1 MADRTQPLGPLFA
14 AKLRLASAA
23 LWWEEVWPALW
34 PAAAILALLAV
45 LGLFDLL
52 PRLPGLAHAAILLAL
67 GAAFLILAGVGLRG
81 LAAIDRIAASRR
93 IEQASGLLHRPLQA
107 LADQPGVPLDVPSTR
122 LWEAH
127 KRRMGAMVRHLRVG
141 MPRAGLAG
149 RDPWGLRAVLAIL
162 LVIGAIDA
170 GDEWRDRLLRA
181 VTPSLSA
188 GAPVV
193 AASLDIWVTPPE
205 YTGLPPQFLRTG
217 MAETVHIPTGSKL
230 IAQVHGPGSAPLL
243 SIDGRTGKFEAA
255 DKEDFQVSTMLTR
268 GSRLEISQDGA
279 VLGSWS
285 IAIVPDHP
293 PTVAFVKPPEATARK
308 ALALNFQ
315 AADDYGVEDVKAV
328 ITRAGDKS
336 GAALALDLPL
346 PGVHLKSAH
355 AVSYHDLTPHPW
367 AGLPVEIRLVASDAL
382 HQKGESEAVRMT
394 LPERVF
400 KDPVA
405 RAIIDQRKELAK
417 NPNSR
422 LAVAEILGDLRS
434 RPQLYRNDAVVFLAL
449 RVAQEELR
457 QSGDP
462 QAIAEVERLL
472 WDTALRI
479 EDGQTPLA
487 ERELRQ
493 LERQLQDAL
502 AKNAPD
508 AEIDRLMSQLQQAL
522 DRYLQALA
530 QKAMTNPN
538 RPEQQPVDPSQML
551 TSRDL
556 QQMLNRARE
565 LARSGNRD
573 QARQLLSQLQ
583 NMLENMRMATPGE
596 MSQQSR
602 AAQQAQQALHG
613 MNDLMKRQQQLL
625 DRSFRAEQQARE
637 DTLDQLGQLGQ
648 PARPGPGQP
657 GGRADMNDAAGQQE
671 AVRHSLGRLMQQLG
685 EGFGD
690 IPDPLGRADQAM
702 RNATGALRAGRPG
715 AAISPQTDALD
726 QLQQA
731 ARSFAKQMQQRLGG
745 AWGRP
750 ADERAGTQGRG
761 GPADR
766 DPLGRPLANGGNYDE
781 SDVKIPDAGGLQ
793 RARQI
798 LDELRRRAGERD
810 RPEIERDYIDRLL
823 KQF

>member
-1 MADRTQPLGPLFA
+1 
-14 AKLRLASAA
+14 
-23 LWWEEVWPALW
+23 
-34 PAAAILALLAV
+34 
-45 LGLFDLL
+45 
-52 PRLPGLAHAAILLAL
+52 
-67 GAAFLILAGVGLRG
+67 
-81 LAAIDRIAASRR
+81 
-93 IEQASGLLHRPLQA
+93 
-107 LADQPGVPLDVPSTR
+107 

-127 KRRMGAMVRHLRVG
+127 QRRMAAAIRHLRVG
-141 MPRAGLAG
+141 LPRAGLAAH
-149 RDPWGLRAVLAIL
+149 DPWGLRAVLAIL
-162 LVIGAIDA
+162 LLVGAVDA
-170 GDEWRDRLLRA
+170 GGEWHDRLLRA
-181 VTPSLSA
+181 ITPSLNA
-188 GAPVV
+188 GPPAV
-193 AASLDIWVTPPE
+193 AASLDIWVVPPE
-205 YTGLPPQFLRTG
+205 YTGLPPQFLRPGIT
-217 MAETVHIPTGSKL
+217 ETVRIPTGSNL
-230 IAQVHGPGSAPLL
+230 IAQVHGAGPAPLL
-243 SIDGRTGKFEAA
+243 SIDGKNRKFDAA
-255 DKEDFQVSTMLTR
+255 DKEDFQVSAVLKH
-268 GSRLEISQDGA
+268 GKRLDITQDGA
-279 VLGSWS
+279 VLGSWA
-285 IAIVPDHP
+285 IAIIPDHP

-308 ALALNFQ
+308 ALALNYQ

-336 GAALALDLPL
+336 GEALTIDLPL
-346 PGVHLKSAH
+346 PGLHLKSAH

-367 AGLPVEIRLVASDAL
+367 AGLPVAIRLVASDAL
-382 HQKGESEAVRMT
+382 HQQGASDAVRTT

-417 NPNSR
+417 DPKSR
-422 LAVAEILGDLRS
+422 LAVAEILGDLHS

-462 QAIAEVERLL
+462 PAIAEVERLL

-487 ERELRQ
+487 ERELRR
-493 LERQLQDAL
+493 LEQQLQDAL
-502 AKNAPD
+502 ATNAPD

-530 QKAMTNPN
+530 QKAMQNPS
-538 RPEQQPVDPSQML
+538 RPEQPIDPSQML

-565 LARSGNRD
+565 LARNGSRD

-583 NMLENMRMATPGE
+583 NMLENLRMATPGE
-596 MSQQSR
+596 MSRGSR

-637 DTLDQLGQLGQ
+637 DELDQLGRLGQQGQ
-648 PARPGPGQP
+648 PAQPGQPGPGQP
-657 GGRADMNDAAGQQE
+657 GGRADMGGAAGQQE
-671 AVRHSLGRLMQQLG
+671 ALRHSLGQLMQQLG

-690 IPDPLGRADQAM
+690 IPDPLGRAEQAM
-702 RNATGALRAGRPG
+702 RSATGALRADRPG
-715 AAISPQTDALD
+715 AAIGPQTDALD

-731 ARSFAKQMQQRLGG
+731 ARGFAKQMQQRLGG
-745 AWGRP
+745 AWGKP
-750 ADERAGTQGRG
+750 ADERAGTHGRG

-781 SDVKIPDAGGLQ
+781 SDVQIPNASALQ
-793 RARQI
+793 RSREI
-798 LDELRRRAGERD
+798 LDELRRRAGERS
-810 RPEIERDYIDRLL
+810 RPELERDYIDRLL